1 VIELYVGDNLLAMP
15 DQQVRCALAQ
25 FASWMAA

>member
-15 DQQVRCALAQ
+15 DQQVRSALAL
-25 FASWMAA
+25 FAAALA